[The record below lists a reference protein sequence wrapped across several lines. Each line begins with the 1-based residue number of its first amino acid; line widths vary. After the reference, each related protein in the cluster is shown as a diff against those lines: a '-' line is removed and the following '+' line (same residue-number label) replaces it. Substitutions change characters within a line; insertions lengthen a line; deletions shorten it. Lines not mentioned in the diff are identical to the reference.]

1 MGLQFWRFAAI
12 IFLFHG
18 FCFAEKAPS
27 YTFVKDATSAP
38 LISYYDYI
46 IVGGGTSGCPLAATL
61 SQNATVLLLEKG
73 GSPYEN
79 PNITDTGNF
88 ATTLLDPSPTS
99 PSQQFISEDGVYN
112 ARARVLGGGSV
123 INAGFYTR
131 ASLRYVREVGWT
143 ESLVNSSYEWVE
155 KKVAHKPP
163 MLQWQSAVRDGLLE
177 AGVLPYNGFTFDHIY
192 GTKVSG
198 TIFDEDGHRHSAADL
213 LEYADPEKLT
223 VYLRAV
229 VQRIKFTETGRAKP
243 TAHCVTF
250 YDHVG
255 ARHRACL
262 NNGGKNEIILSAG
275 AIGSPQLL
283 MLSGVGPANELLKRG
298 IRVVVDQP
306 NVGQGMSDNP
316 MNALFVPSA
325 RPVEVSLIQVVGITR
340 FDSYIE
346 TASGLS
352 LAPSWA
358 QGLTRDYTSFLNKT
372 DIPSLVTP
380 ETVAEAVET
389 VNSYLN
395 GTIRAGVILEKIMG
409 PRSTGHLRLRTL
421 DADDNPSVTFNYFQ
435 EPEDLVRCV
444 QGMRTIIDVL
454 NSRALSKF
462 RYPDVSVQ
470 ELIDLMVNIPT
481 NLRPRHVV
489 GASISL
495 EQFCR
500 DTVMTIWHYHGG
512 CQVDRVVDRDYK
524 VLGVDGLRVIDGST
538 FYNSPG
544 TNPQATC
551 MMLGRYMGLRI
562 LHDRDRISF

>member
-1 MGLQFWRFAAI
+1 MSNFTIHAA
-12 IFLFHG
+12 
-18 FCFAEKAPS
+18 PY

-155 KKVAHKPP
+155 KKVAHEPP

-229 VQRIKFTETGRAKP
+229 VQRIKFTETG
-243 TAHCVTF
+243 T
-250 YDHVG
+250 
-255 ARHRACL
+255 
-262 NNGGKNEIILSAG
+262 
-275 AIGSPQLL
+275 
-283 MLSGVGPANELLKRG
+283 
-298 IRVVVDQP
+298 
-306 NVGQGMSDNP
+306 
-316 MNALFVPSA
+316 
-325 RPVEVSLIQVVGITR
+325 
-340 FDSYIE
+340 
-346 TASGLS
+346 
-352 LAPSWA
+352 
-358 QGLTRDYTSFLNKT
+358 
-372 DIPSLVTP
+372 
-380 ETVAEAVET
+380 
-389 VNSYLN
+389 
-395 GTIRAGVILEKIMG
+395 
-409 PRSTGHLRLRTL
+409 
-421 DADDNPSVTFNYFQ
+421 
-435 EPEDLVRCV
+435 
-444 QGMRTIIDVL
+444 
-454 NSRALSKF
+454 
-462 RYPDVSVQ
+462 
-470 ELIDLMVNIPT
+470 
-481 NLRPRHVV
+481 
-489 GASISL
+489 
-495 EQFCR
+495 
-500 DTVMTIWHYHGG
+500 
-512 CQVDRVVDRDYK
+512 
-524 VLGVDGLRVIDGST
+524 
-538 FYNSPG
+538 
-544 TNPQATC
+544 
-551 MMLGRYMGLRI
+551 
-562 LHDRDRISF
+562 